1 MMQAAAVVGLE
12 VVMPTVLATRN
23 PSIRQAYCP
32 VDDGV
37 AAAAVADDG
46 NLIGTT
52 NNRLSMCFY
61 WPSKWCWWLW
71 LWQY

>member
-1 MMQAAAVVGLE
+1 MVVVLE
-12 VVMPTVLATRN
+12 VEKRTALATRN

-32 VDDGV
+32 VDDGD

-52 NNRLSMCFY
+52 NSRLSMCFY
-61 WPSKWCWWLW
+61 WPS
-71 LWQY
+71 